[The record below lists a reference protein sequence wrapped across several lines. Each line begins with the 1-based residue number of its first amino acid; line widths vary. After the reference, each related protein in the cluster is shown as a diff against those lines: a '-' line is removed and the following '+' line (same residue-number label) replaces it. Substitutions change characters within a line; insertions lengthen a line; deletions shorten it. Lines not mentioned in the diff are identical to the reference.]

1 MLVLPLV
8 KPCQSDK
15 FNIQIH
21 QYNILWSSRSVA
33 ENSQIDHMPLEPMQL
48 GHMIK
53 SYDYA
58 TPEYHKLISTI
69 ICGQYLI
76 TIHKGCKLSVLE
88 AHQLLL
94 NIPMYVN

>member
-1 MLVLPLV
+1 
-8 KPCQSDK
+8 
-15 FNIQIH
+15 
-21 QYNILWSSRSVA
+21 
-33 ENSQIDHMPLEPMQL
+33 MQL